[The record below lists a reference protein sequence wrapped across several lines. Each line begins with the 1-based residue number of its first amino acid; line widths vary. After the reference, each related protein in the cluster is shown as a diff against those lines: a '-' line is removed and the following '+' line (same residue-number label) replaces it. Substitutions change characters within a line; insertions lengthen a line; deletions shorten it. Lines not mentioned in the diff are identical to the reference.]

1 MNRIKSTED
10 GYGMVYIEHSS
21 KGSELPNHLGLQVPS
36 LDLNTLREVSEIPTT
51 ADASTLVDHFLVFII
66 FQGVPTV
73 AFPLFIQSPVGGPWV
88 PWMWGTYPL
97 SPSAPLS

>member
-1 MNRIKSTED
+1 
-10 GYGMVYIEHSS
+10 MVYIEYSS